1 MSEAGEDQNDKPYE
15 ATRRKL
21 EEARKK
27 GEIVRSQDVVNLGA
41 LGVFLVA
48 INLLFSGYLS
58 AVVQDI
64 MGFISRSASS
74 RAPLDGAET
83 IGSVTSWIVPLGT
96 ILFVMPFAVVL
107 GGLVAT
113 KQVLFTGD
121 RLLPKLNRISVL
133 ANAQKKF
140 GWSGL
145 FEFAKNFVKFMIFA
159 ALLTMFVLDGFDL
172 FQIAILRGEHLA
184 LANIHDV
191 ALRWLWCTLGAYVV
205 LAATDTLW
213 QVREHARKN
222 RMSHKEMK
230 DEHKNEEG
238 DENIRQ
244 QRRAKAEEIATN
256 RMLLDVPKAVVVITN
271 PTHYAVALQWDGG
284 TETVPKCVA
293 RGTDETARRIR
304 EIAVQSGVPLYR
316 DPPTARDLYANVKVG
331 MSIESSHYKAVA
343 AAIGYARR
351 IQNMVAHDRR

>member
-1 MSEAGEDQNDKPYE
+1 MNDAGEDQNDKPYE

-21 EEARKK
+21 EDARKK
-27 GEIVRSQDVVNLGA
+27 GEIVRSQDVVNLGTLA
-41 LGVFLVA
+41 VFLIA

-58 AVVQDI
+58 DVVRDI

-74 RAPLDGAET
+74 RGPLDGAEAF
-83 IGSVTSWIVPLGT
+83 GSVKGWLMPLGT
-96 ILFVMPFAVVL
+96 ILFAMPFVVVL

-113 KQVLFTGD
+113 KQVLFTSD
-121 RLLPKLNRISVL
+121 KLLPKLNRISL
-133 ANAQKKF
+133 IANARKKF

-145 FEFAKNFVKFMIFA
+145 FEFAKNFIKFIIFA
-159 ALLTMFVLDGFDL
+159 ALLAVFALDGFDL
-172 FQIAILRGEHLA
+172 FQIAVLRGEHLA
-184 LANIHDV
+184 VANISDV
-191 ALRWLWCTLGAYVV
+191 ALRWLWCTLGAYVF
-205 LAATDTLW
+205 LAVTDALW
-213 QVREHARKN
+213 QVQEHARKN

-230 DEHKNEEG
+230 DEQKTDEG

-244 QRRAKAEEIATN
+244 QRRIKAEEIATN
-256 RMLLDVPKAVVVITN
+256 RMFLDVPKAVVVITN
-271 PTHYAVALQWDGG
+271 PTHFAVALQWDGG

-304 EIAVQSGVPLYR
+304 EIAIQSGVPLYR

-331 MSIESSHYKAVA
+331 KTIESSHYKAVA

-351 IQNMVAHDRR
+351 IQKMVKHDRT